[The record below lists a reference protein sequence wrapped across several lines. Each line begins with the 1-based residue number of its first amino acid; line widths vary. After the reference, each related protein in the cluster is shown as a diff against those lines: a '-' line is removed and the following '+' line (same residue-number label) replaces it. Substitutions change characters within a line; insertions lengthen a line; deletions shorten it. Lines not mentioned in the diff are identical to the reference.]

1 MKDIKVYTSDN
12 CGACKLLKS
21 YLSASGIK
29 FKEVNLNSPEKIN
42 QFIEEKIPEVYE
54 FPKLQNNVYEAT
66 RYKNLSTIIPI
77 EHGDI
82 LRNFV
87 AEILSL

>member
-42 QFIEEKIPEVYE
+42 QFIEETGTRTIPVVSYNGKHIIGFDRNEIDALA
-54 FPKLQNNVYEAT
+54 KLV
-66 RYKNLSTIIPI
+66 L
-77 EHGDI
+77 GD
-82 LRNFV
+82 
-87 AEILSL
+87 